1 MVFRHFRIVCIARIL
16 LLAATIALLF
26 YLGSR
31 VSYLVAA
38 SVGAV
43 AVYQI
48 WGLIHYVERTNR
60 DLTRFLQAI
69 RYEDFSQTFGPTGLG
84 RSFQGLKEAFTEVLN
99 AFKSTRSDREAQAR
113 YLQTVV
119 QHVGVGVITF
129 EPDGEINVINGS
141 ARRLLRAYQLRNIKQ
156 LESFSKPLADT
167 LLNVRTGERA
177 LVKVVDN
184 GRLLQLSVFA
194 TELCIRDKSFTLVTI
209 QDIQTEL
216 EEKEMEAWQDLIR
229 VLTHEIMNSVT
240 PISSLASTIR
250 GLIQPAEPNEHHI
263 DSETI
268 RDVRRGIQTIEKR
281 SQGLLHFVEAYRKLT
296 RIPKPDFQ
304 VFLIT
309 ELFGRVEQLVGSQIG
324 GKAIDF
330 RAEASPVSLELTADP
345 DLVEQVL
352 LNLLRNAVEAVER
365 SEEPRIQVSAKMDG
379 RGRPTIQVKDN
390 GPGIEEEVQQRIFIP
405 FFTTKQEG
413 SGIGLSLC
421 REIMRSHGG
430 TINVDSTP
438 GQGAEF
444 SLRF

>member
-1 MVFRHFRIVCIARIL
+1 M
-16 LLAATIALLF
+16 
-26 YLGSR
+26 
-31 VSYLVAA
+31 
-38 SVGAV
+38 
-43 AVYQI
+43 
-48 WGLIHYVERTNR
+48 
-60 DLTRFLQAI
+60 
-69 RYEDFSQTFGPTGLG
+69 
-84 RSFQGLKEAFTEVLN
+84 
-99 AFKSTRSDREAQAR
+99 
-113 YLQTVV
+113 
-119 QHVGVGVITF
+119 
-129 EPDGEINVINGS
+129 
-141 ARRLLRAYQLRNIKQ
+141 
-156 LESFSKPLADT
+156 
-167 LLNVRTGERA
+167 
-177 LVKVVDN
+177 KVVDN
-184 GRLLQLSVFA
+184 GRLLQLAVFA
-194 TELCIRDKSFTLVTI
+194 TELYIRDKSFTLVTI

-250 GLIQPAEPNEHHI
+250 GLIQPAESSEHRI

-268 RDVRRGIQTIEKR
+268 HDVYSGIQTIEKR